1 MLINASKTKV
11 MTNTDEELE
20 IMVDGGMLEQVDS
33 FIYLGSRITS
43 TDCVVEVKSRLA
55 MGMAVMVKLTGVW
68 KNKSI
73 STITKLRLIKALV
86 SQ

>member
-1 MLINASKTKV
+1 
-11 MTNTDEELE
+11 
-20 IMVDGGMLEQVDS
+20 MVDGGMLEQVDS

-73 STITKLRLIKALV
+73 STTSENYKQNACVVHLRIDRFKLNLNFVIYA
-86 SQ
+86 